1 MQLFLEEHSGVKL
14 MEKSSGHFE
23 FESRG
28 QWRAWLEQN
37 HNTEAEAWLIL
48 FKKKY
53 RAHQMAQD
61 EAIEEALC
69 FGWIDGTLK
78 SLDKKRYVLRF
89 SPRTRRSIW
98 SVSNIQRV
106 EKLLTDGKMTEAG
119 RKKIVEAKENGEW
132 EAAIQRE
139 QVDVIPDELER
150 RLCKEE
156 GALTAYNNL
165 PDSKKKQYIYWLQSA
180 KKEKTKQGR
189 IEKII
194 DEVLSK

>member
-1 MQLFLEEHSGVKL
+1 
-14 MEKSSGHFE
+14 MEKSSCYVE

-28 QWRAWLEQN
+28 RWRAWLEQN

-53 RAHQMAQD
+53 CTHQMTQD

-69 FGWIDGTLK
+69 FGWIDGTLR

-89 SPRTRRSIW
+89 SPRTQRSIW
-98 SVSNIQRV
+98 SVRNIQRV
-106 EKLLTDGKMTEAG
+106 EKLLADGKMTEAG
-119 RKKIVEAKENGEW
+119 KKKIIEAKENGEW

-139 QVDVIPDELER
+139 QVDVIPEELER
-150 RLCKEE
+150 SLCKEE

-165 PDSKKKQYIYWLQSA
+165 PDSKMKHYIYWLQSA
-180 KKEKTKQGR
+180 IKEETKKRR
-189 IEKII
+189 IKKII